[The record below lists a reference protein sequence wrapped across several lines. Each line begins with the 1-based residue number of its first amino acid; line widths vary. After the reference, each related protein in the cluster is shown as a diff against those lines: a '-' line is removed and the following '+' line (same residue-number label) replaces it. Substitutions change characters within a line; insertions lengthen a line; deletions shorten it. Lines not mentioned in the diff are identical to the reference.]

1 MTKKGWFL
9 ILFFIGFYAN
19 SQNTSSNFRTKKFI
33 VSKDTIKFD
42 SVPINPQNFKEQLKD
57 KLKSIKKLIN
67 YSIDIALPFLCLGI
81 VVQLMVG
88 TPLFGWSPVAN
99 IIKASA
105 QLGDNSFIGVI
116 TLIVLYS
123 LLNKK

>member
-1 MTKKGWFL
+1 M
-9 ILFFIGFYAN
+9 
-19 SQNTSSNFRTKKFI
+19 
-33 VSKDTIKFD
+33 
-42 SVPINPQNFKEQLKD
+42 KEQLKD

-88 TPLFGWSPVAN
+88 TSLFGWSPVAN